1 MPKIIV
7 HRGTHEIGGSC
18 VEICADNK
26 RIIIDLGM
34 PLMARDGADLNEVAV
49 KNPSVENGILPKV
62 EGLYPWQ
69 VPGIDAVILSHPHLD
84 HYGLMDWVH
93 SDIPI
98 YLSEESQTV
107 IKAGNVFYPPQL
119 MQKKM
124 LQHSEIFKHYK
135 PFEIGPFKITSF
147 LIDHSA
153 FGASSLLIE
162 ADGKKIFYSGDV
174 SGHGRKALL
183 FDYVA
188 SNPIK
193 DIDCLLLEGTTVGKS
208 HDTGYHGETD
218 VEKGMENVFLAQQ
231 DIAFVISSGSNI
243 DRLMSIYLASK
254 KAGKTLV
261 LDIYQ
266 FYLLEQ
272 LKKKFDDTLPPHTSD
287 HIKVLYIK
295 KHADSV
301 VENLDK
307 SLLYEYKP
315 RKINQD
321 EILANRQ
328 DMVLRLPLSIM
339 KRIADK
345 LHQEK
350 PLDKA
355 HYIYAMWDG
364 YLERD
369 MRFREF
375 SERFGIPITEIHT
388 SGHAYLD
395 DLKRLAEALKP
406 KVLIPIHTL
415 GGDIFKEHFA
425 NVSRVDD
432 GESFTC

>member
-1 MPKIIV
+1 MAQIII

-18 VEICADNK
+18 VEISSGDN
-26 RIIIDLGM
+26 RLIIDLGT
-34 PLMARDGADLNEVAV
+34 PLMARDGAELDEIAV
-49 KNPSVENGILPKV
+49 KNPSVENGILPEVKGV
-62 EGLYPWQ
+62 YAHQTPSTT
-69 VPGIDAVILSHPHLD
+69 AVILSHPHLD

-93 SDIPI
+93 PDIPI
-98 YLSEESQTV
+98 YLSEESKTV
-107 IKAGNVFYPPQL
+107 ISAGNAFYAPENV
-119 MQKKM
+119 KSKM
-124 LQHSEIFKHYK
+124 LTHSRTFEHWK
-135 PFEIGPFKITSF
+135 PFVIGPFNITSY

-162 ADGKKIFYSGDV
+162 VDGKKIFYSGDV

-183 FDYVA
+183 FDYLA
-188 SNPIK
+188 SNPTQ
-193 DIDCLLLEGTTVGKS
+193 DIDCLLLEGTTVGES
-208 HDTGYHGETD
+208 HDTGYYGETD
-218 VEKGMENVFLAQQ
+218 VEKGMENIFSAQK
-231 DIAFVISSGSNI
+231 DISFIISSGSNI

-254 KAGKTLV
+254 QSGKTLV

-272 LKKKFDDTLPPHTSD
+272 LKKKFDKTLPPHPSD
-287 HIKVLYIK
+287 HIRVLYIK

-321 EILANRQ
+321 EIIADRQ
-328 DMVLRLPLSIM
+328 KMVLRLPLSIM

-350 PLDKA
+350 PLNDA
-355 HYIYAMWDG
+355 NYIYAMWDG

-369 MRFREF
+369 TRFKEF

-406 KVLIPIHTL
+406 KALIPIHTL

-425 NVSRVDD
+425 SVVRLDD
-432 GESFTC
+432 GESFSV